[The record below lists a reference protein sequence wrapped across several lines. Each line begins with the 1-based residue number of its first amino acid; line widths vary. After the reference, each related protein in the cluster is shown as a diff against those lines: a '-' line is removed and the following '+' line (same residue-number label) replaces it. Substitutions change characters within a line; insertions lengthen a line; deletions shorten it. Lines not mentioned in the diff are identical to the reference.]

1 MRDDDHLPIELRRA
15 VDALRETPRIRP
27 EWIAS
32 ITERAAA
39 DRIDAV
45 RSPANARRWSLDAR
59 VAIAAGLVCVAI
71 GAGGMYLALGGRS
84 ASPLN
89 APTVAATASLAGN
102 TPVRFTLVAPGA
114 VKVQL
119 VGDFNA
125 WNPVALPMRR
135 TGNGS
140 TWEVEVGLAPGRYTY
155 AFVVDGR
162 LARDPS
168 AAQAASDDFGVPS
181 SVLLVKGGGT

>member
-1 MRDDDHLPIELRRA
+1 MRDDDQLPPALRQA
-15 VDALRETPRIRP
+15 VDALRETPEVRP

-32 ITERAAA
+32 IAERAAA
-39 DRIDAV
+39 DRGDVV
-45 RSPANARRWSLDAR
+45 RPARVEGRWSLDWRMA
-59 VAIAAGLVCVAI
+59 VAAGLVCVAF
-71 GAGGMYLALGGRS
+71 GAGGMYLALGRRIAPSHTVPILAAS
-84 ASPLN
+84 A
-89 APTVAATASLAGN
+89 AKA
-102 TPVRFTLVAPGA
+102 PVRFAIVAPGA
-114 VKVQL
+114 VTVQL
-119 VGDFNA
+119 VGDFNE

-135 TGNGS
+135 GSDGS
-140 TWEVEVGLAPGRYTY
+140 TWEVEVGLLPGRYTY

>member
-1 MRDDDHLPIELRRA
+1 MRDDDELPPELRQA
-15 VDALRETPRIRP
+15 VDALREAPGVRP

-32 ITERAAA
+32 IAERAAA
-39 DRIDAV
+39 DRVDSI
-45 RSPANARRWSLDAR
+45 RSTHIEGRWSLDWR
-59 VAIAAGLVCVAI
+59 MAIAAGLVCVAV
-71 GAGGMYLALGGRS
+71 GAGGMYLALARRT
-84 ASPLN
+84 ASPRDVPLI
-89 APTVAATASLAGN
+89 AARAAKA
-102 TPVRFTLVAPGA
+102 PVRFAIVAPGA
-114 VKVQL
+114 VTVQL
-119 VGDFNA
+119 VGDFNE

-135 TGNGS
+135 SSDGS
-140 TWEVEVGLAPGRYTY
+140 TWEVEVGLLPGRYTY

>member
-1 MRDDDHLPIELRRA
+1 MRDDEQLPRELQRA
-15 VDALRETPRIRP
+15 VEALRETPEVRT

-32 ITERAAA
+32 IKTHAAA
-39 DRIDAV
+39 GRVSTQQA
-45 RSPANARRWSLDAR
+45 PFGARRWSFDPR
-59 VAIAAGLVCVAI
+59 VAIAAGVACVAL
-71 GAGGMYLALGGRS
+71 GAGAMYAALGRHDVGMALRGAPGIAAS
-84 ASPLN
+84 AD
-89 APTVAATASLAGN
+89 TA
-102 TPVRFTLVAPGA
+102 PVRFALVAPGA
-114 VKVQL
+114 VTVQL

-135 TGNGS
+135 ARDGS
-140 TWEVEVGLAPGRYTY
+140 TWEVEVGLPPGRYTY

-168 AAQAASDDFGVPS
+168 AAQAVSDDFGVPS